1 MIQRIMNLF
10 SRKPKANPHKQTHS
24 PAPPPKTGLSF
35 DHQPDHL
42 PRREATRPSYRVG
55 KHKAS
60 DVYKV
65 IDMSG

>member
-1 MIQRIMNLF
+1 MIQRILNLF
-10 SRKPKANPHKQTHS
+10 SRKPRANPHKSTDS
-24 PAPPPKTGLSF
+24 PPPTSGILF
-35 DHQPDHL
+35 DNQPEHP